1 MSEYIAQET
10 TKAIGIL
17 LCNYRTYS
25 ISGKERMAPA
35 GKENNICVYKFRIHG
50 VKPTRTRGTEFC
62 AK

>member
-35 GKENNICVYKFRIHG
+35 GKGK
-50 VKPTRTRGTEFC
+50 
-62 AK
+62 